1 MILVAIFG
9 YFAFFVATLSK
20 NQKLKKKN
28 NILVRR
34 LSEIFT
40 PEKNTLKLFKKLFCI
55 IVYSSTPNNPTM
67 HTNSFRMFE
76 KNK

>member
-40 PEKNTLKLFKKLFCI
+40 PEKNTLKLSLKKFLYYCI
-55 IVYSSTPNNPTM
+55 LK
-67 HTNSFRMFE
+67 HTQQPHYAHE
-76 KNK
+76 LLPDV

>member
-20 NQKLKKKN
+20 NQKLKKN

-40 PEKNTLKLFKKLFCI
+40 PEKKYSKTLSLKNLFLYYCI
-55 IVYSSTPNNPTM
+55 LE
-67 HTNSFRMFE
+67 HTQQPHYAHE
-76 KNK
+76 LLPDV

>member
-40 PEKNTLKLFKKLFCI
+40 PEKIL
-55 IVYSSTPNNPTM
+55 
-67 HTNSFRMFE
+67 
-76 KNK
+76 

>member
-20 NQKLKKKN
+20 NKKLKKKN

-40 PEKNTLKLFKKLFCI
+40 PEKNTLKLSLKKFLYYCI
-55 IVYSSTPNNPTM
+55 LE
-67 HTNSFRMFE
+67 HTQQPHYAHE
-76 KNK
+76 LLPDV